1 MSDQPGESIVRR
13 EDERFLTGNGKYVDD
28 LVLPDQLYA
37 AFVRSAHA
45 CADIGSVD
53 CAEARRASGVVGVFT
68 ASDLDAD
75 GIGPI
80 PCAEVPA
87 FPGHSGMFVPDYPL
101 LCANRVR
108 FVGDT
113 VALVVA
119 ATPAAAMIAAELVD
133 VDYAPLPSV
142 TQVSA
147 AAACGA
153 PLVHDQAPGNLCFS
167 FESGDSVTTADAFA
181 RAEHVTSLR
190 LVNNRLVPTPIEPR
204 AALGAFDESAER
216 FTLYTCTQIPH
227 LTRLHLAEDV
237 LKIPQSKLRVVVGDV
252 GGAFGVKAPI
262 YREQALVL
270 WAARRLRRPVKWVA
284 LRSESFL
291 CDTHARDMIYE
302 AALAL
307 DGNGAMLG
315 LRVAILANMGA
326 YVSYYGAIPPT
337 SGIAALVGPYRT
349 PAIHVQVRGL
359 FSHSVMT
366 DAYRGA
372 GRPEAVYALER
383 LVDQAARE
391 LSMPPSELRRRNFI
405 AADAIPYRTPLETVY
420 DSGKF
425 ERNMDSAMALAD
437 WSDFA
442 QRRASSRSRGLL
454 RGIGMA
460 NYVERSGGG
469 HGDTAEVA
477 IDADGRVTALMGTM
491 STGQGHDTAY
501 ARIVSQAL
509 GLDPERVTVVQGD
522 TDRVLDGRGTYGSR
536 SLSIGG
542 SALTV
547 TLDKVIDKAKLIA
560 AHELEVAPVDLELVD
575 GRIGISGTD
584 RSIGLAELAA
594 IADQTVDLPPG
605 ESAGLRATALFT
617 PPNPTFPNGCH
628 ICEVEIDPETG
639 VIRLC
644 GYWAVDDFGRV
655 LNPMLVDG
663 QMHGGIAQGLGQAL
677 QELAVYCQESGQ
689 LLSGSLMDYCLP
701 RADDLPGFEL
711 ARHEEPCASNPLGV
725 KGCGEAGA
733 IAAPPA
739 LMNAVLDALFELGVE
754 HLDMPATPQ
763 NVWFAIHE
771 RS

>member
-1 MSDQPGESIVRR
+1 M
-13 EDERFLTGNGKYVDD
+13 
-28 LVLPDQLYA
+28 
-37 AFVRSAHA
+37 
-45 CADIGSVD
+45 
-53 CAEARRASGVVGVFT
+53 
-68 ASDLDAD
+68 
-75 GIGPI
+75 
-80 PCAEVPA
+80 
-87 FPGHSGMFVPDYPL
+87 
-101 LCANRVR
+101 
-108 FVGDT
+108 
-113 VALVVA
+113 
-119 ATPAAAMIAAELVD
+119 
-133 VDYAPLPSV
+133 
-142 TQVSA
+142 
-147 AAACGA
+147 
-153 PLVHDQAPGNLCFS
+153 
-167 FESGDSVTTADAFA
+167 
-181 RAEHVTSLR
+181 
-190 LVNNRLVPTPIEPR
+190 
-204 AALGAFDESAER
+204 
-216 FTLYTCTQIPH
+216 
-227 LTRLHLAEDV
+227 
-237 LKIPQSKLRVVVGDV
+237 
-252 GGAFGVKAPI
+252 
-262 YREQALVL
+262 
-270 WAARRLRRPVKWVA
+270 
-284 LRSESFL
+284 

-307 DGNGAMLG
+307 DGNGAMLA

-326 YVSYYGAIPPT
+326 YVSYYGAVPPT

-405 AADAIPYRTPLETVY
+405 AADAMPYRTPLETVY
-420 DSGKF
+420 DSGRF

-437 WSDFA
+437 WPEFA
-442 QRRASSRSRGLL
+442 QRRATSRGRGLL

-469 HGDTAEVA
+469 HGDTAEVV
-477 IDADGRVTALMGTM
+477 IDADGRVTARIGTM

-522 TDRVLDGRGTYGSR
+522 TDRVLDGLGTYGSR

-560 AHELEVAPVDLELVD
+560 AHELEVAPVDLELAD
-575 GRIGISGTD
+575 GRMRITGTD
-584 RSIGLAELAA
+584 RSIGIAELAA
-594 IADQTVDLPPG
+594 IADQTVGLPPG
-605 ESAGLRATALFT
+605 ESAALGATAHFT
-617 PPNPTFPNGCH
+617 PPPNPTFPNGCH

-689 LLSGSLMDYCLP
+689 LLSGSLT
-701 RADDLPGFEL
+701 G
-711 ARHEEPCASNPLGV
+711 
-725 KGCGEAGA
+725 
-733 IAAPPA
+733 
-739 LMNAVLDALFELGVE
+739 
-754 HLDMPATPQ
+754 
-763 NVWFAIHE
+763 W
-771 RS
+771 